1 MLFTSEQDRFIVM
14 AHFRTGTFNADGNW
28 SYSLQSCI
36 EQFMQQYSDEI
47 IEYDIFKQHKCRL
60 VHQFETKNCICKG
73 KSTGKPTVL
82 TENVIENIQER
93 INRSPKKAVSQL
105 SQQTLSNSVR
115 PKRFTFFFRGM
126 ANKSKRPKTPGIRKD
141 EIVRLLSLAK
151 PEACTLIGAI
161 TLLFISSAV
170 TMAIPFSLGK
180 ILDIIYT
187 SSDNLAEA
195 RIKMNKLCGILVSV
209 FCIGALCNFGRVYL
223 MSAAGYRM
231 TQSLR
236 LKVFSSVLRQEQGW
250 FDSRPTGE
258 LINRLSLDTQLVG
271 QALTSNIS
279 DGLRSTIMVLTGTGM
294 MFYMSPE
301 LAFVGLAIV
310 PPVAIVAVIYGRFV
324 RQITKNVQD
333 TLAEASQIAEERIS
347 NMRTVKTFSREPRE
361 IETYSNAVKKVLS
374 LGYKESKAR
383 ALFYGM
389 TGFSGNAIII
399 SVLYYGGVMVSSN
412 AITVGNLSS
421 FLLYAAYIGVSVGGL
436 SSFYSEL
443 NKSIGAA
450 SRLWELIDR
459 RPLIPIDGKFEFLTN
474 YLVILLLLG
483 GITPVVPPEGH
494 IAFKNIE
501 FSYPSRNDIKIFNEL
516 ELDITPGRT
525 LAVVGHSGSGKST
538 LGALLLRLYDPIAG
552 EIYLDGQDI
561 KNLDPAWLRKHIGAV
576 SQEPILFSSSIRDN
590 ILYGADEPEN
600 ITEEQLLQ
608 VAREANVYEFVKQLP
623 QGFNTLV
630 GERGIMLSGGQKQ
643 RVAIA
648 RALIKNPKI
657 LLLDEATSALDAQ
670 SEYLVREA
678 LERVM
683 KGRTVL
689 TIAHRLST
697 IQSADLIA
705 VIQNG
710 QITEKGTYKDLMKI
724 ENGAFR
730 ELVKHQTF
738 QEGF

>member
-1 MLFTSEQDRFIVM
+1 MT
-14 AHFRTGTFNADGNW
+14 
-28 SYSLQSCI
+28 
-36 EQFMQQYSDEI
+36 
-47 IEYDIFKQHKCRL
+47 
-60 VHQFETKNCICKG
+60 TK
-73 KSTGKPTVL
+73 PH
-82 TENVIENIQER
+82 
-93 INRSPKKAVSQL
+93 NRSYIAVNIPQ
-105 SQQTLSNSVR
+105 NSAPR
-115 PKRFTFFFRGM
+115 SRFTILFRG
-126 ANKSKRPKTPGIRKD
+126 ASKNAGAKSKLGIRKD
-141 EIVRLLSLAK
+141 DIVRLLALAK

-161 TLLFISSAV
+161 ALLFISSAV
-170 TMAIPFSLGK
+170 TMAVPFSLGK
-180 ILDIIYT
+180 VLDIIY
-187 SSDNLAEA
+187 SNSNLEDA
-195 RIKMNKLCGILVSV
+195 RVKMNQLCGILLTV
-209 FCIGALCNFGRVYL
+209 FLLGAICNFGRVYL
-223 MSAAGYRM
+223 MSTAGYRM

-258 LINRLSLDTQLVG
+258 LINRLSSDTQLVG
-271 QALTSNIS
+271 QALSSNIS
-279 DGLRSTIMVLTGTGM
+279 DGLRSTIMVIAGSGM

-310 PPVAIVAVIYGRFV
+310 PPVAIVAVLYGRFV
-324 RQITKNVQD
+324 RQITKSVQD

-347 NMRTVKTFSREPRE
+347 NMRTVKTFSRELRE
-361 IETYSNAVKKVLS
+361 IDTYSKAIKKVLS

-389 TGFSGNAIII
+389 TGFSGNVIII

-436 SSFYSEL
+436 SSFYSDL
-443 NKSIGAA
+443 NKSVGAA

-459 RPLIPIDGKFEFLTN
+459 TPLIPIDG
-474 YLVILLLLG
+474 
-483 GITPVVPPEGH
+483 GITPLMVPEGH
-494 IAFKNIE
+494 IAFKNVE
-501 FSYPSRNDIKIFNEL
+501 FSYPARNDIKIFDDL
-516 ELDITPGRT
+516 QLDVTPGRT
-525 LAVVGHSGSGKST
+525 LAVVGPSGSGKST
-538 LGALLLRLYDPIAG
+538 LAALLLRLYDPTKG
-552 EIYLDGQDI
+552 HVYLDGEDV
-561 KNLDPAWLRKHIGAV
+561 KNLDPAWLRKHIGTV
-576 SQEPILFSSSIRDN
+576 SQEPILFSSSIREN
-590 ILYGADEPEN
+590 ILYGADEPDTV
-600 ITEEQLLQ
+600 TEEQLLE
-608 VAREANVYEFVKQLP
+608 VAKEANVYEFVKQLP
-623 QGFNTLV
+623 QGFDTLV

-670 SEYLVREA
+670 SEFLVREA

-697 IQSADLIA
+697 IQSADSIV

-710 QITEKGTYKDLMKI
+710 QVVEKGTYNDLMKLD
-724 ENGAFR
+724 NGAFK

-738 QEGF
+738 QGGC